1 MTATEE
7 GIEIRPRH
15 SRIMPEE
22 KKRDVVFKIRHV
34 LNLLFIILGV
44 AGAALYSY
52 GVWYRS
58 NTRIELM
65 GTVIVII
72 AVVMKMS
79 ECMLRMKK

>member
-1 MTATEE
+1 MTVTEE
-7 GIEIRPRH
+7 GIEIR
-15 SRIMPEE
+15 SRRANAMPEE
-22 KKRDVVFKIRHV
+22 KRDVVFKIRQV

-65 GTVIVII
+65 GTVVVII

>member
-22 KKRDVVFKIRHV
+22 KRDVVFKIRQV
-34 LNLLFIILGV
+34 LNLLFIIFGV

>member
-1 MTATEE
+1 MTLTEE
-7 GIEIRPRH
+7 GIEIRSRH

-22 KKRDVVFKIRHV
+22 KRDVVFKIRQV

>member
-1 MTATEE
+1 MTSTEE

-22 KKRDVVFKIRHV
+22 KRDVVFKIRQV

>member
-1 MTATEE
+1 MAETEE
-7 GIEIRPRH
+7 GIEIR
-15 SRIMPEE
+15 SRRRYAKPEE
-22 KKRDVVFKIRHV
+22 KQDVVFKIRQV
-34 LNLLFIILGV
+34 LNLLFIISGV
-44 AGAALYSY
+44 AGALYTY

>member
-1 MTATEE
+1 MTLTEE

-22 KKRDVVFKIRHV
+22 KRDVVFKIRQV

-58 NTRIELM
+58 NMRIELM

>member
-1 MTATEE
+1 MAETEE
-7 GIEIRPRH
+7 GIEIR
-15 SRIMPEE
+15 SRRRYAKPEE
-22 KKRDVVFKIRHV
+22 KQDVVFKIRQA
-34 LNLLFIILGV
+34 LNLLFIISGV
-44 AGAALYSY
+44 AGAALYTY

>member
-15 SRIMPEE
+15 SRIMQEE
-22 KKRDVVFKIRHV
+22 KRDVVFKIRQV